1 MRKLG
6 FRFIISSIL
15 FFPVFLLGQLQLYDF
30 TERRVL
36 QLEKPNNTVVFIYTD
51 WCRYC
56 ENMKQTTFKQK
67 EIINVLNQNFY
78 TIFLNA
84 EEKKNIFFSGKS
96 YRFLPSGF
104 QTGVHELVL
113 SLGTA
118 DNPLFYPAIVIING
132 DDQVI
137 FRQSGFLTAVEFR
150 AILSHFAK

>member
-1 MRKLG
+1 MRRLS

-15 FFPVFLLGQLQLYDF
+15 LLPVFFFGQLKLYDF
-30 TERRVL
+30 SERTVL
-36 QLEKPNNTVVFIYTD
+36 QLEKPKNTVVFIYTD

-67 EIINVLNQNFY
+67 EIINILNQNFY

-84 EEKKNIFFSGKS
+84 EESQNIVFSGKS

-113 SLGTA
+113 KLGTA
-118 DNPLFYPAIVIING
+118 DNPLFYPVIVIING

-137 FRQSGFLTAVEFR
+137 FRQSGFLTAVEFH